1 MKEVILLAGGLGTRL
16 RSEVENTPKALAP
29 IQDYVFLDYL
39 FHYLEEQ
46 WVDHVI
52 LALGYESKQIL
63 DWLKNQA
70 FTFKVSTSLE
80 QEPLGTGGAIKRAL
94 MKSKEKKVFIMNAD
108 TYFPMNMQEFLK
120 EVDEQHPIQIALS
133 KEKNP
138 ARFGK
143 VSINE
148 QNIVIAFEEKNE
160 NATLSDEDFYI
171 NAGVYYID
179 KEALDFEKFDQKFSW
194 EKKVLEKEAKKGNI
208 KGIYMDAP
216 FIDIG
221 IPEDYK
227 KAQTFIPNLIKKEN

>member
-16 RSEVENTPKALAP
+16 RSQVDNTPKALAP
-29 IQDYVFLDYL
+29 IQDHVFLDYL
-39 FHYLEEQ
+39 FSYLETQ

-63 DWLKNQA
+63 DWLKNKA

-94 MKSKEKKVFIMNAD
+94 MKSKEKNVFVMNAD
-108 TYFPMNMQEFLK
+108 TYFPINMQEFLDK
-120 EVDEQHPIQIALS
+120 VDNNFPICIALS

-138 ARFGK
+138 ARYGK
-143 VSINE
+143 VFLDKNSI
-148 QNIVIAFEEKNE
+148 ITKFEEKNTE
-160 NATLSDEDFYI
+160 LHISEEYFYI
-171 NAGVYYID
+171 NAGTYFINKD
-179 KEALDFEKFDQKFSW
+179 ALGLENFNEKFSW
-194 EKKVLEKEAKKGNI
+194 ETEVLQKEAKNGRI
-208 KGIYMDAP
+208 QGIYMDVP

-227 KAQTFIPNLIKKEN
+227 KAQTFIPNLHNEE